1 MSLMR
6 RRELGNIL
14 VKENE
19 VYLTDFGVSLDWT
32 SNKTSA
38 TGGNPG
44 KVTPMYS
51 APEVTNHEEG
61 RTRAADVFSLGCVFS
76 EMATVMSKR
85 SVKDFEIFRRE
96 DYEEAFYEC
105 LGDPLKEWLGE
116 LPIYELMLE
125 DMLAEEA
132 SKRPTTG
139 DLLERLKLGISEA
152 REPLVCE
159 HRPSKTDKA

>member
-44 KVTPMYS
+44 KFTPMYS
-51 APEVTNHEEG
+51 ALEVTNHEEG

-76 EMATVMSKR
+76 
-85 SVKDFEIFRRE
+85 
-96 DYEEAFYEC
+96 
-105 LGDPLKEWLGE
+105 
-116 LPIYELMLE
+116 
-125 DMLAEEA
+125 
-132 SKRPTTG
+132 
-139 DLLERLKLGISEA
+139 
-152 REPLVCE
+152 
-159 HRPSKTDKA
+159 